1 MGAEEREVV
10 QYKRSH
16 SWIDRLV
23 VCRECGHVAGDSSRH
38 SQHLKEARHI
48 NHLRSMAYKEPT
60 RRAFWLKVWY
70 SSIEKVES
78 DDPWA
83 LAFDESQE
91 LPRSF
96 DEEEVTRTL

>member
-1 MGAEEREVV
+1 MIFGIFIV
-10 QYKRSH
+10 
-16 SWIDRLV
+16 IIII
-23 VCRECGHVAGDSSRH
+23 G
-38 SQHLKEARHI
+38 RHI

-60 RRAFWLKVWY
+60 RRAFWLKVHSHHHHRHSYYDHCQYNHPKQLLATNQVWY

-91 LPRSF
+91 
-96 DEEEVTRTL
+96 EIARTL

>member
-1 MGAEEREVV
+1 MVISV
-10 QYKRSH
+10 ITQ
-16 SWIDRLV
+16 
-23 VCRECGHVAGDSSRH
+23 
-38 SQHLKEARHI
+38 
-48 NHLRSMAYKEPT
+48 
-60 RRAFWLKVWY
+60 VWY

-96 DEEEVTRTL
+96 DESQEFPRSFDESQEEVTRTL

>member
-1 MGAEEREVV
+1 MVISV
-10 QYKRSH
+10 ITQ
-16 SWIDRLV
+16 
-23 VCRECGHVAGDSSRH
+23 
-38 SQHLKEARHI
+38 
-48 NHLRSMAYKEPT
+48 
-60 RRAFWLKVWY
+60 VWY

-96 DEEEVTRTL
+96 DESQEEVSRTL

>member
-1 MGAEEREVV
+1 
-10 QYKRSH
+10 
-16 SWIDRLV
+16 
-23 VCRECGHVAGDSSRH
+23 
-38 SQHLKEARHI
+38 
-48 NHLRSMAYKEPT
+48 MAYKEPT

-96 DEEEVTRTL
+96 DESQEEVTRTL